1 MKILDFSKNSLKNI
15 NKNFFS
21 FFSIFSSQT
30 IIQILFPPAMIF
42 VWGVKNFGIWI
53 LIISVFSMLKILNVN
68 FSAASR
74 SEMSINLEKKNFNY
88 INKIFQNTFCLIL
101 LNTLFFLI
109 IWLIIISFD
118 QINLKTLDQI
128 ESQDVKIIFILIA
141 LSAHCSIFDQIFY
154 CGIAYSGDASKYNY
168 NILFFDTL
176 LKILIPLLGLFS
188 ENLIYASLILF
199 FISFCKTMFLY
210 IIFKKQNK
218 NRLNFKTNLF
228 DKKVSIK
235 IFRLSLSY
243 QLDEISHIVRNS
255 GIIILIGTF
264 FSPTTVGLISTARTL
279 FYFLPIRFLDI
290 INSTLFLQF
299 SKLFG
304 KRDIISL
311 KKFIK
316 LHLILNILSL
326 TIFCFV
332 SVIFGKNIYEFWTNY
347 KYGLSINLLILI
359 LIDAVMFN
367 FFNSAET
374 FIKSINKFFFSAAIK
389 AILSISTII
398 ISYFLFA
405 KGSSILIFFIIN
417 IISSILIL
425 IFISFASFNILKKY
439 RK

>member
-176 LKILIPLLGLFS
+176 LKILKC
-188 ENLIYASLILF
+188 F
-199 FISFCKTMFLY
+199 F
-210 IIFKKQNK
+210 
-218 NRLNFKTNLF
+218 
-228 DKKVSIK
+228 
-235 IFRLSLSY
+235 
-243 QLDEISHIVRNS
+243 QLR
-255 GIIILIGTF
+255 
-264 FSPTTVGLISTARTL
+264 
-279 FYFLPIRFLDI
+279 
-290 INSTLFLQF
+290 
-299 SKLFG
+299 
-304 KRDIISL
+304 
-311 KKFIK
+311 
-316 LHLILNILSL
+316 
-326 TIFCFV
+326 
-332 SVIFGKNIYEFWTNY
+332 
-347 KYGLSINLLILI
+347 
-359 LIDAVMFN
+359 
-367 FFNSAET
+367 
-374 FIKSINKFFFSAAIK
+374 
-389 AILSISTII
+389 
-398 ISYFLFA
+398 
-405 KGSSILIFFIIN
+405 
-417 IISSILIL
+417 
-425 IFISFASFNILKKY
+425 
-439 RK
+439 